1 MKADEIVKRINKA
14 KTEIEYAKRKRKELD
29 GKCEA
34 IRKELK
40 RLGLR

>member
-1 MKADEIVKRINKA
+1 MTNKKADDSLDSHAI
-14 KTEIEYAKRKRKELD
+14 KRKDGSLDEKAELA
-29 GKCEA
+29 A